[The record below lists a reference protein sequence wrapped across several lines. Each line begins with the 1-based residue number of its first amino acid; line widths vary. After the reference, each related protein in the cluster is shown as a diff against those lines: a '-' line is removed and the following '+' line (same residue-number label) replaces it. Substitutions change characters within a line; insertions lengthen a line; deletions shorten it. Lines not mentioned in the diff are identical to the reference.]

1 MVSLI
6 GWLPQQSPHYPAP
19 GAHSWSL
26 QFSYLFVSSLVG
38 DGGYPN
44 LGVPGQYR
52 AGGKGEGVC
61 VFWSRTPLCGRP
73 APSTGTSPWR
83 GQAEQRCSSS
93 ESGVGFRC
101 SAGAGLQPW
110 THRTWG
116 TSSQDVT
123 APSQP
128 ARSGA
133 ETSNTVTPAES
144 MRLTGSPAPVL
155 PVTSSVTLGKPHHP
169 PHLPVLVKERSVRTC
184 TAHPHLPPPQG
195 CAAAAAM

>member
-123 APSQP
+123 APSYKQSLIMFKRNWKAKNLSDRIWKP
-128 ARSGA
+128 LSK
-133 ETSNTVTPAES
+133 SSIVTVK
-144 MRLTGSPAPVL
+144 
-155 PVTSSVTLGKPHHP
+155 LGKS
-169 PHLPVLVKERSVRTC
+169 LWESKSGSFT
-184 TAHPHLPPPQG
+184 
-195 CAAAAAM
+195 